1 MDLSYSIPSG
11 DPSFIF
17 NALIWGLDRRIS
29 ILSFIISGG
38 FIPTVKEVGVDGV
51 GSPNKLFKG
60 SPAFFA
66 FQSHKAI
73 SIAACAHGGMLSSL
87 LL

>member
-17 NALIWGLDRRIS
+17 SALIWGLDIS
-29 ILSFIISGG
+29 ISTLSFIISGG
-38 FIPTVKEVGVDGV
+38 FIPIVKEVGVDGE
-51 GSPNKLFKG
+51 GSPKRLRNG
-60 SPAFFA
+60 NPAFFA

-73 SIAACAHGGMLSSL
+73 SIAAYAHGGMLSSL